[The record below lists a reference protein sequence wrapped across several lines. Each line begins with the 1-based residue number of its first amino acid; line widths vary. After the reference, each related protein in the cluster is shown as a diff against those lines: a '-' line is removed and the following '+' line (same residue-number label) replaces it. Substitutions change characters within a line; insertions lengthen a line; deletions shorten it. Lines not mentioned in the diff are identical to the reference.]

1 MRNIHF
7 PFMTVL
13 AVMFT
18 YIVNM
23 GLVGCSDEDLV
34 TPSDDASIL
43 KVSVV
48 ANDPLTKEM
57 ITAGFLPDGSTI
69 GVALLNTDEEATEVD
84 NYYNYKNV
92 KFTASGEN
100 ESQSWEP
107 ERPIYLAEEPGT
119 AYAYYPYSE
128 TVTDVSA
135 IPVSTT
141 GQTDYLYAKHTNL
154 STSATTATFGMKHA
168 LAVVSLTVVKGS
180 YPGAGVLTQAT
191 VRGPGICTGGKMNAK
206 VDEDVN
212 PLHSFTGVAEPV
224 AVTSDI
230 TLSETGDDVNLI
242 VVPNGQTSAFRI
254 TLTIDGKEY
263 TTATSEIKLEP
274 GNRYHYT
281 VTADERQ
288 LALSSVT
295 IGDWGYSE
303 SGAPT
308 IMVGGY
314 SVKLAG
320 NLSGLAFNSSVSDGT
335 VTIQARPKTGVWVPS
350 SITATTGAT
359 MTSNVEGEG
368 LITIQLSNF
377 TDDVTVTINGHAV
390 SLAGN
395 LNKLAF
401 NSKVSDGAVTIEAR
415 PVGDLWV
422 STGVSATS
430 GAIMNKS
437 VADDGSVT
445 VNLSNITANT
455 TVTFTGYVVTFE
467 GDNAGMLV
475 ASRINEDASVVLHAS
490 CALSYYTP
498 NAVSASAGSLT
509 QSVDGNV
516 RKINLSSI
524 ASDIALS
531 FTGKNFAG
539 WQYVGD
545 GIYAVSSSSEPVAV
559 DEATSSCIGVA
570 LINLATNQRL
580 MIEKKEASNSS
591 YATAG
596 SGKNST
602 SAFYWGGYGTDQSI
616 ANYTSSSSALT
627 DYNGKANSEVL
638 KTVTTGGSSYTSYA
652 TIGAVLNQFIS
663 TSSENQGY
671 TDWYIPA
678 CGQLFLI
685 YENKT
690 DINTALSAIGG
701 TQLTADHYWSS
712 SECSANSGWRVNLN
726 NGNVNGP
733 GESNGDR
740 VRLVRDLF

>member
-69 GVALLNTDEEATEVD
+69 GVALLNADEEATEVD

-107 ERPIYLAEEPGT
+107 ERPIYLAEVPGT

-154 STSATTATFGMKHA
+154 STSVTTATFGMKHA

-254 TLTIDGKEY
+254 NLTIDGKEY
-263 TTATSEIKLEP
+263 TTATSEIKLES
-274 GNRYHYT
+274 GYQYHYT

-288 LALSSVT
+288 LSVSSVT

-303 SGAPT
+303 AGDPT

-320 NLSGLAFNSSVSDGT
+320 NLSGMAFNSSVSDGT

-350 SITATTGAT
+350 SITATSGAT

-377 TDDVTVTINGHAV
+377 TDDVTVTIDGYAV
-390 SLAGN
+390 SLAGD

-401 NSKVSDGAVTIEAR
+401 NSKVSDGAATIEAR

-455 TVTFTGYVVTFE
+455 TVTFTGYVVTFT

-475 ASRINEDASVVLHAS
+475 ASKINEDASVNMRIVTDNSLP
-490 CALSYYTP
+490 YFTP
-498 NAVSASAGSLT
+498 NEVSASSGSLS
-509 QSVDGNV
+509 QSVIGNSKV
-516 RKINLSSI
+516 
-524 ASDIALS
+524 
-531 FTGKNFAG
+531 
-539 WQYVGD
+539 
-545 GIYAVSSSSEPVAV
+545 
-559 DEATSSCIGVA
+559 
-570 LINLATNQRL
+570 
-580 MIEKKEASNSS
+580 
-591 YATAG
+591 
-596 SGKNST
+596 
-602 SAFYWGGYGTDQSI
+602 
-616 ANYTSSSSALT
+616 
-627 DYNGKANSEVL
+627 
-638 KTVTTGGSSYTSYA
+638 
-652 TIGAVLNQFIS
+652 
-663 TSSENQGY
+663 
-671 TDWYIPA
+671 
-678 CGQLFLI
+678 
-685 YENKT
+685 
-690 DINTALSAIGG
+690 
-701 TQLTADHYWSS
+701 
-712 SECSANSGWRVNLN
+712 
-726 NGNVNGP
+726 
-733 GESNGDR
+733 
-740 VRLVRDLF
+740 